1 MYDPA
6 LGRWHSID
14 PVTEEHFNYTP
25 YHYTFNS
32 PINFIDVLGMDTTW
46 FNKIDGGIEIHH
58 QDDKGNEESYIL
70 LLDEDNKKEEK
81 KKKKKKNRDD
91 DTYWTKGGVRYTWEL
106 GGYYGNNEN
115 HRAMYFRTTNIDGI
129 FGGAWDLAGKAAN
142 LLYRNAKIL
151 PQTGEKDKN
160 IKKENSGS
168 VEDKTDNTGKSIKA
182 RIRNAQN
189 NSKLDTT
196 YEIYKGN
203 RPYRIAVCTVRG
215 FRRRVLIP
223 RHKYKLKPTTKNAGS
238 PPAWCIQHV
247 ACWHLFQHIT
257 CTSSSSFF
265 FFQYVFAY

>member
-25 YHYTFNS
+25 YHYTFNN

-91 DTYWTKGGVRYTWEL
+91 DTYWTKGGERYTGEL

-129 FGGAWDLAGKAAN
+129 FGNVSNLAGKAAN
-142 LLYRNAKIL
+142 LLYRNGEIL
-151 PQTGEKDKN
+151 SQTGEEDKN

-168 VEDKTDNTGKSIKA
+168 VEDKTDNSDIPLPNYKISAVKSSVENYDTVYEINTRARFINGHFKKIGDTTGFRITDKDGILIRAGHDQSKISIK
-182 RIRNAQN
+182 
-189 NSKLDTT
+189 
-196 YEIYKGN
+196 
-203 RPYRIAVCTVRG
+203 
-215 FRRRVLIP
+215 
-223 RHKYKLKPTTKNAGS
+223 
-238 PPAWCIQHV
+238 
-247 ACWHLFQHIT
+247 
-257 CTSSSSFF
+257 
-265 FFQYVFAY
+265 